1 MLTCAHGPVAD
12 LLGLVRILCVCTAA
26 RDDVREGLDVGARG
40 LESDG
45 LQVGIYGLL
54 HSAQCGRGMP
64 NAAPCTAP
72 VWPRVQCCPRVGQRL
87 LPEPDLRQAG
97 GAVRQRDGDRG
108 PVDLRLG
115 PPVGPQVVQSS
126 GVARGRSEEIT
137 MLEGGIPD
145 VLPGRR
151 QLRNNSFPPHDG
163 GVTPQEGSPFASGL
177 FAPLSQCLSIGAHRL
192 LVQPLAARPKI
203 QSSIVLCHKLGVCR
217 LVNGRSILPTSSRT
231 CQSSW
236 QHSPGCLQKMEAS
249 GLQHWHKLQPEL
261 IPLLDPSLLHTRRR
275 GQQHAKERLMSQ
287 PAWTINS
294 LVHVGKKGHP
304 ASWARKQRH
313 RLANLCKLRIAA
325 PLGGLAPRNAPL
337 HGRCL
342 AEPALAMASA
352 AARGGATDR
361 FSRVPR
367 HKLELRLG
375 SGALEVEAARRAEP
389 VAEHK
394 ALHRAH
400 APGAQSGAANLTKP
414 LDGKDFVQQGL
425 LLLRRAAAV
434 PSSGGGEALGQGL
447 GRGFQA
453 EVGQDLGEAHQHVGL
468 RLLPNEGRL
477 PKGLFSA
484 GQLHLKSRRV
494 HGLG

>member
-1 MLTCAHGPVAD
+1 MHGRSPERRAVVHEHVTARSWSNAKQIRLESRLAALGRRAGRWRAAATAAAATAAAAAAAAAASAPEAALEQSRWSSPCKPLADVRRRPRRHRRRRRRLQLLLAVREEEAVKCGTSLGGLLPRRSSGRERRPAAVGRTSRRACAHGPVAD

-45 LQVGIYGLL
+45 LQVGIHGLL

-72 VWPRVQCCPRVGQRL
+72 IWPRVQRRPRVGQRL

-115 PPVGPQVVQSS
+115 LPGGPQVVQSS
-126 GVARGRSEEIT
+126 GVARGRSEEVT

-217 LVNGRSILPTSSRT
+217 LVSGRSILPTSRRR

-236 QHSPGCLQKMEAS
+236 QHSPGCLQKVKAS
-249 GLQHWHKLQPEL
+249 GLQHWHKLQP
-261 IPLLDPSLLHTRRR
+261 
-275 GQQHAKERLMSQ
+275 
-287 PAWTINS
+287 
-294 LVHVGKKGHP
+294 
-304 ASWARKQRH
+304 
-313 RLANLCKLRIAA
+313 
-325 PLGGLAPRNAPL
+325 
-337 HGRCL
+337 
-342 AEPALAMASA
+342 
-352 AARGGATDR
+352 
-361 FSRVPR
+361 
-367 HKLELRLG
+367 
-375 SGALEVEAARRAEP
+375 
-389 VAEHK
+389 
-394 ALHRAH
+394 
-400 APGAQSGAANLTKP
+400 
-414 LDGKDFVQQGL
+414 
-425 LLLRRAAAV
+425 
-434 PSSGGGEALGQGL
+434 
-447 GRGFQA
+447 
-453 EVGQDLGEAHQHVGL
+453 
-468 RLLPNEGRL
+468 
-477 PKGLFSA
+477 
-484 GQLHLKSRRV
+484 
-494 HGLG
+494 